1 MFDLLIE
8 GGTVVD
14 PSQGIHERLDVAVAA
29 GRIAKAA
36 PSIERAE
43 AARVIDASGKI
54 VAPGLI
60 DIHTHVFNSGHN
72 EKHPDIAGVQAGV
85 TTIVD
90 AGGAGPGNF
99 DEFQEAVLRQAR
111 TTVYLFLSVFHDRAL
126 AYTAPPDTWDM
137 DPEGVARIAA
147 EHPDLMIGVKV
158 ILSPR
163 MVEAHG
169 LRHLEASTKAAR
181 DAGVKLMLH
190 IGDIGPKGQTPTPA
204 EVTSRALAMLELG
217 DIVTHIFTPL
227 TGGALDQ
234 DGKVLSALVEAQQRG
249 VVMDPSYGDFNFG
262 WERADAVLSQGL
274 RPDVIGTDLEIQPS
288 FGMRT
293 ALTRGLLEY
302 TAYFLALGFSLDEV
316 VRMTTVNAAKA
327 LGIEERAGSL
337 AVGRDADLSVLELVE
352 GRWSLE
358 DVAGQTRTGARALV
372 PFVTV
377 KGGDVVEPGSAPH
390 EWGWTPPPA
399 NGGTPG

>member
-1 MFDLLIE
+1 MFDLLVR

-14 PSQGIHERLDVAVAA
+14 PSQGMHERLDVALSA
-29 GRIAKAA
+29 GRIAKTS
-36 PSIERAE
+36 PSIDRAE
-43 AARVIDASGKI
+43 AARVIDATGKI

-72 EKHPDIAGVQAGV
+72 EKHPDTAGVHAGV

-99 DEFQEAVLRQAR
+99 EEFHDAVLRQAR

-126 AYTAPPDTWDM
+126 AYTAPRATWDM
-137 DPEGVARIAA
+137 DPEGIARIAV
-147 EHPDLMIGVKV
+147 EHPDLLKGVKV

-169 LRHLEASTKAAR
+169 LRHFEVSRQAAR
-181 DAGVKLMLH
+181 DAGLKVMLH
-190 IGDIGPKGQTPTPA
+190 IGDIGPKSQTPTPSQLTG
-204 EVTSRALAMLELG
+204 EALAMLEPG

-227 TGGALDQ
+227 TGGALDER
-234 DGKVLSALVEAQQRG
+234 GNVLTALIEAQQRG

-274 RPDVIGTDLEIQPS
+274 RPDVIGTDVEIQPS

-293 ALTRGLLEY
+293 PLTRGLLEY
-302 TAYFLALGFSLDEV
+302 AAYFLALGFSLDEG

-327 LGIEERAGSL
+327 IGIDDRAGSL
-337 AVGRDADLSVLELVE
+337 AVGQDADISVLELVE
-352 GRWSLE
+352 GRWALA
-358 DVAGQTRTGARALV
+358 DVEGQSRTGAQALIPV
-372 PFVTV
+372 VTI
-377 KGGDVVEPGSAPH
+377 KGGAVVEPGEPPH
-390 EWGWTPPPA
+390 AWGWTPPSV
-399 NGGTPG
+399 NGGAA